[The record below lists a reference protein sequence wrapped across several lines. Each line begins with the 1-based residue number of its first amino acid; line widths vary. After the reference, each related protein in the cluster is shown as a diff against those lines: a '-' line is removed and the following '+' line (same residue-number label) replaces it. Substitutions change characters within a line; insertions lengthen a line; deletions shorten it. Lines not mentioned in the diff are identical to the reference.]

1 MISQIDHLG
10 IAVRSIDDAIVLY
23 RDILGLKFEG
33 IETVPDGM
41 SRVAFLKCG
50 EVAIELLEP
59 TRPDTPIGKFLEKRG
74 EGIHHICLRVDNIE
88 EARQKMAEGGLQLLD
103 KEPRPGAHNT
113 LVSFFHPK
121 STRGVLL
128 EIASHQG
135 EYHHP

>member
-10 IAVRSIDDAIVLY
+10 IAVRSLDEALPLW
-23 RDILGLKFEG
+23 RDVLGLKHEG
-33 IETVPDGM
+33 TETVPDGM

-74 EGIHHICLRVDNIE
+74 EGIHHICLRVKDIE
-88 EARQKMAEGGLQLLD
+88 EARAKMAAGGLQLLD
-103 KEPRPGAHNT
+103 EKPRPGAHNT

-128 EIASHQG
+128 EIASHPG
-135 EYHHP
+135 EYHHM